1 MGGEAKEE
9 LRLRDILDVEAIQ
22 RAMDAF
28 YALTQV
34 GIGIIDLE
42 GEVLVAT
49 GWQKICVDFHR
60 TNTETCKNCIES
72 DVFLSAQVGPGE
84 FKAYRCKN
92 NMYDI
97 ATPLIVDGRHV
108 GNIFLGQFFFE
119 DEPPDQEVFQR
130 QAQRYGF
137 DEKSYLRVLDETPR
151 WTRDRVNIV
160 MRFYAQ
166 FADLVSTLGYRNR
179 ELRHALTERD
189 ALVKALSESEAQH
202 RAIIETSQDGFLLFD
217 LSGQIL
223 TANQACAE
231 MFGCSREM
239 LQTMR
244 VPDLQTD
251 SPPIDILIRAQKSAT
266 TGGDLFQTTVR
277 SLAGR
282 VLQVEMT
289 LSHWSINGGRIFG
302 FLRDVDHRHRS
313 AILLN
318 ARVALAELTSRG
330 TTEELL
336 NLASAFAQEL
346 TRSRIA
352 YCHLLETSA
361 TAGEQ
366 AEPTCKHQG
375 YAASSSPSLR
385 PNVPSHPTNPENPL
399 ELGQP
404 VDDST
409 GLTQNEVAAITE
421 LVDPRSRAAWRT
433 CCQTGESVFLDE
445 GLRLLSVPITVD
457 GKTVA
462 VVGAAHKPCAY
473 SPDDAVVLS
482 ELGGILADV
491 VERKRVNEHIAH
503 LAFHDP
509 LTRLPNRALLT
520 DRLKQAMANARR
532 TGMRLA
538 LCYFDIDSFKPIN
551 DTLGH
556 SQGDRVLVEVARR
569 ISACVRAGDTVARFG
584 GDEFLVLL
592 EVVRS
597 VEETERSLARIID
610 TLVDPIVLK
619 EDEIRLRVSVGVAM
633 FPGDGDDAD
642 TLLRHADQAMYAA
655 KQEGG
660 DRYELFDSARS
671 EQARATQARLQRVR
685 EGLKAGEFE
694 LHYQPKVHMRSG
706 RVLGAEAL
714 IRWQHPTEGLLWPAA
729 FMPAVERS
737 PVAIDLDRWVLEAAL
752 KQMSAWRSMGLILPV
767 SVNLSAR
774 HLQQTNA
781 TEQLESLLR
790 RFPDTPP
797 EWLEVE
803 ILETTAIEDTPA
815 VSSFV
820 AGCQRLGVK
829 LALDDFGTGY
839 SSLAYLRRFP
849 MNLLKIDRS
858 FVRDMLNDNDAL
870 ALVEG
875 VIRLAAAF
883 RLDVIAEG
891 VESVEHGVRLLSLG
905 CELAQGYGIARPM
918 PAASIPAWVAAWR
931 TPREWAAPKPIHRA
945 EMSNTV
951 L

>member
-1 MGGEAKEE
+1 MGGGAEE
-9 LRLRDILDVEAIQ
+9 KLRLRDILDVEAIQ

-28 YALTQV
+28 HALTNV
-34 GIGIIDLE
+34 GIGIIDLD

-72 DVFLSAQVGPGE
+72 DVFLSAEVGPGE

-97 ATPLIVDGRHV
+97 ATPLFVDGRHV

-119 DEPPDQEVFQR
+119 DEPPDRENFRR
-130 QAQRYGF
+130 QAHRYGF
-137 DEKSYLRVLDETPR
+137 DERSYLRVLDETPR
-151 WTRDRVNIV
+151 WTRDRVNLV

-179 ELRHALTERD
+179 ELRQALEQRD
-189 ALVKALSESEAQH
+189 SLLKALSESEAQH

-217 LSGQIL
+217 LSGQIF

-231 MFGCSREM
+231 MLGCSREE
-239 LQTMR
+239 LQSMR
-244 VPDLQTD
+244 VRDLQVD
-251 SPPIDILIRAQKSAT
+251 SPTIDILDRAIGAT
-266 TGGDLFQTTVR
+266 TKGGDLFQTTVR
-277 SLAGR
+277 APSGR
-282 VLQVEMT
+282 ILQVEVT
-289 LSHWSINGGRIFG
+289 LSHWPIDGGRIFG
-302 FLRDVDHRHRS
+302 FLRDVEHRNRD
-313 AILLN
+313 AIILN
-318 ARVALAELTSRG
+318 ARVALAQIATSG
-330 TTEELL
+330 TTPEIL
-336 NLASAFAQEL
+336 NLAATYAQQL
-346 TRSRIA
+346 TNSRVA
-352 YCHLLETSA
+352 YCHLIDPMA
-361 TAGEQ
+361 AG
-366 AEPTCKHQG
+366 ASTEPTITHRG
-375 YAASSSPSLR
+375 HAVGGSAAPSEI
-385 PNVPSHPTNPENPL
+385 VAFV
-399 ELGQP
+399 ELT
-404 VDDST
+404 D
-409 GLTQNEVAAITE
+409 A
-421 LVDPRSRAAWRT
+421 RSRSAWQT
-433 CCQTGESVFLDE
+433 ACQTQANTFLNE
-445 GLRLLSVPITVD
+445 GLRLLNVPIVVD
-457 GKTVA
+457 EKTAV
-462 VVGAAHKPCAY
+462 VVGAALKPWAY
-473 SPDDAVVLS
+473 SPDDAAVLS
-482 ELGGILADV
+482 ELGGIIADV
-491 VERKRVNEHIAH
+491 VERKRVDEHIAH

-532 TGMRLA
+532 NGMRLA
-538 LCYFDIDSFKPIN
+538 LCYFDIDNFKPIN
-551 DTLGH
+551 DTVGH
-556 SQGDRVLVEVARR
+556 GQGDRVLVEVARR

-592 EVVRS
+592 ETVRS
-597 VEETERSLARIID
+597 VEEAERSLARIFD
-610 TLVDPIVLK
+610 ALVEPIVLK
-619 EDEIRLRVSVGVAM
+619 DDEIRLRVSVGIAM
-633 FPGDGDDAD
+633 FPGDGEDAD

-671 EQARATQARLQRVR
+671 EQARTTQARLQRVR

-714 IRWQHPTEGLLWPAA
+714 IQWQHPSEGLLWPGT

-737 PVAIDLDRWVLEAAL
+737 SVAVDLDQWVLEAAL
-752 KQMSAWRSMGLILPV
+752 KQMSTWRSMGLVLPV

-774 HLQQTNA
+774 QLQQANA
-781 TEQLESLLR
+781 AEQLEALLR
-790 RFPDTPP
+790 RFPGTPP
-797 EWLEVE
+797 EWLELEV
-803 ILETTAIEDTPA
+803 LETTAIEDTPA
-815 VSSFV
+815 VSSFI

-839 SSLAYLRRFP
+839 SSLAYLRQFP

-858 FVRDMLNDNDAL
+858 FVRDMLSDKDAL

-931 TPREWAAPKPIHRA
+931 TPREWAASRTFHRS
-945 EMSNTV
+945 EVSNTAQ
-951 L
+951 